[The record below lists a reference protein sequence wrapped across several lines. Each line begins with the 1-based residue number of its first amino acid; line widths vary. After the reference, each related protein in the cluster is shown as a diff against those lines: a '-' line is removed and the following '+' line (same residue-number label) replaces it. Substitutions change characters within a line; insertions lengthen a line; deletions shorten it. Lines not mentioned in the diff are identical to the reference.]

1 MRPLMRWS
9 VGLLALLLVFLPTGA
24 DALSRVTT
32 VVVSGSSTVM
42 PLAELA
48 AEEFNLVQERYRVN
62 VKSGGSGVGIVDLA
76 EGRADIA
83 MTSRDLKL
91 QERQRYENPTTRF
104 AEQVVGYDAIC
115 LVVSPTVYDFGVTS
129 LSRDQ
134 VRRIYSGSIV
144 NWAELGGPNLGI
156 FAVGRRP
163 GSGTRDTFNEII
175 MGSRE
180 AETPGVAYDSGE
192 SSEVKFSTQRSDNAI
207 GYMGYSFVMRGDARV
222 ISLDGIYPSIEN
234 IKNDS
239 YPLARK
245 LYFVT
250 LGRPSPGAMAFID
263 YVLSPAGQQIAI
275 DNGFIPV

>member
-1 MRPLMRWS
+1 MML
-9 VGLLALLLVFLPTGA
+9 VLLLTGA
-24 DALSRVTT
+24 DGAMRETT

-48 AEEFNLVQERYRVN
+48 AEDFNLMQDSYRVN

-83 MTSRDLKL
+83 MSSRDITL
-91 QERQRYENPTTRF
+91 QERQRYESPSTRF
-104 AEQVVGYDAIC
+104 AEQVIGYDAIC

-129 LSRDQ
+129 LTRDQ

-144 NWAELGGPNLGI
+144 NWAELDGPNKEI
-156 FAVGRRP
+156 FAIGRRP

-180 AETPGVAYDSGE
+180 AETPGVAYDGGE

-222 ISLDGIYPSIEN
+222 VSLDGIYPTIEN
-234 IKNDS
+234 IENGS

-250 LGRPSPGAMAFID
+250 LGQPSPGARAFID
-263 YVLSPAGQQIAI
+263 YVLSPAGQQIAKE
-275 DNGFIPV
+275 NGFIPA

>member
-1 MRPLMRWS
+1 MRWS
-9 VGLLALLLVFLPTGA
+9 VGLLALLLVFLPMGA

-91 QERQRYENPTTRF
+91 QERQRYESPNKRF
-104 AEQVVGYDAIC
+104 TEQLVGYDAIC
-115 LVVSPTVYDFGVTS
+115 LVVSPAVYDFGVTS
-129 LSRDQ
+129 LTPDQ

-144 NWAELGGPNLGI
+144 NWAALGGPNLGI

-234 IKNDS
+234 IKNGT

-250 LGRPSPGAMAFID
+250 LGQPSPGAMAFID

>member
-1 MRPLMRWS
+1 MRWS
-9 VGLLALLLVFLPTGA
+9 VGLLALLLVFLPMGA

-144 NWAELGGPNLGI
+144 NWAQLGGPNLGI

-192 SSEVKFSTQRSDNAI
+192 SSEVKFSTQKSDNAI
-207 GYMGYSFVMRGDARV
+207 GYMGYSFVMKGDARV
-222 ISLDGIYPSIEN
+222 LSLDGIYPTIES
-234 IKNDS
+234 IKNGS

-250 LGRPSPGAMAFID
+250 LGQPSPGAMAFID

>member
-1 MRPLMRWS
+1 
-9 VGLLALLLVFLPTGA
+9 
-24 DALSRVTT
+24 
-32 VVVSGSSTVM
+32 M

-48 AEEFNLVQERYRVN
+48 AEEFNLMQGSYRVN

-83 MTSRDLKL
+83 MTSRDLKP
-91 QERQRYENPTTRF
+91 QERQRYESPRTRF
-104 AEQVVGYDAIC
+104 AEQVIGYDAIC
-115 LVVSPTVYDFGVTS
+115 LVISPAVYDFGVTA
-129 LSRDQ
+129 LTRDQ

-144 NWAELGGPNLGI
+144 NWAELGGPNMEI
-156 FAVGRRP
+156 FAIGRRP

-222 ISLDGIYPSIEN
+222 ISLDGIDPTIEN
-234 IKNDS
+234 IKNGS

-250 LGRPSPGAMAFID
+250 LGQTSPGAGAFID
-263 YVLSPAGQQIAI
+263 YILSPEGQQIAI
-275 DNGFIPV
+275 DNGFIPA

>member
-1 MRPLMRWS
+1 MRWS
-9 VGLLALLLVFLPTGA
+9 VGLLALVLVFLPMGA

-91 QERQRYENPTTRF
+91 QERQRYESPTTRF

-234 IKNDS
+234 IKNGT

-250 LGRPSPGAMAFID
+250 LGQPSPGAIAFID

>member
-1 MRPLMRWS
+1 M
-9 VGLLALLLVFLPTGA
+9 ALLLVFLPTGA
-24 DALSRVTT
+24 DAWQRMTT
-32 VVVSGSSTVM
+32 VDISGSSTVM

-48 AEEFNLVQERYRVN
+48 AEEFNLMQEVYRVN

-91 QERQRYENPTTRF
+91 EERQRYETPTAHF
-104 AEQVVGYDAIC
+104 AEQVIGYDAIC
-115 LVVSPTVYDFGVTS
+115 LVVSPAVYDFGVTS
-129 LSRDQ
+129 LTRDQ
-134 VRRIYSGSIV
+134 VRQIYSGSIV

-234 IKNDS
+234 IKNGS

-250 LGRPSPGAMAFID
+250 LGRPSSGAMAFID

>member
-9 VGLLALLLVFLPTGA
+9 VGLLALLLVFLLTGA
-24 DALSRVTT
+24 DALQRMTT

-48 AEEFNLVQERYRVN
+48 AEEFNLIQERYRVN

-91 QERQRYENPTTRF
+91 QERQRYESPNKRF
-104 AEQVVGYDAIC
+104 TEQLVGYDAIC
-115 LVVSPTVYDFGVTS
+115 LVVSPAVYDFGVTS
-129 LSRDQ
+129 LTPDQ

-144 NWAELGGPNLGI
+144 NWAVLGGPNLGI

-234 IKNDS
+234 IKNGT

-250 LGRPSPGAMAFID
+250 LGQPSPGAIAFID

>member
-1 MRPLMRWS
+1 MRWS
-9 VGLLALLLVFLPTGA
+9 VGLLALLLVFLPMGA

-144 NWAELGGPNLGI
+144 NWAALGGPNLGI

-234 IKNDS
+234 IKNGT

-250 LGRPSPGAMAFID
+250 LGQPSPGAMAFID

>member
-1 MRPLMRWS
+1 MRWS
-9 VGLLALLLVFLPTGA
+9 VGLLALLLVFLPMGA

-234 IKNDS
+234 IKNGT

-250 LGRPSPGAMAFID
+250 LGQPSPGAIAFID

>member
-1 MRPLMRWS
+1 MRWS
-9 VGLLALLLVFLPTGA
+9 VGLLALLLVFFLTGA
-24 DALSRVTT
+24 DGALRATT

-48 AEEFNLVQERYRVN
+48 AEEFNLISERYRVN

-76 EGRADIA
+76 EGRSDIA
-83 MTSRDLKL
+83 MTSRDLKTE
-91 QERQRYENPTTRF
+91 ERQRYESPRMRF

-115 LVVSPTVYDFGVTS
+115 LVVSPAVYDFGITS
-129 LSRDQ
+129 LSREQ
-134 VRRIYSGSIV
+134 VRRIYSVSIT
-144 NWAELGGPNLGI
+144 NWALIGGPNIDI

-192 SSEVKFSTQRSDNAI
+192 SSEAKFSTQRSDNAI

-222 ISLDGIYPSIEN
+222 ISLDGVYPTIEN
-234 IKNDS
+234 IKNGS

-250 LGRPSPGAMAFID
+250 LGQPSPGARAFID
-263 YVLSPAGQQIAI
+263 YILSPAGQQIAM
-275 DNGFIPV
+275 DNGFIPA

>member
-1 MRPLMRWS
+1 M
-9 VGLLALLLVFLPTGA
+9 LALLLVFLLAGA
-24 DALSRVTT
+24 NVEARERT

-48 AEEFNLVQERYRVN
+48 AEEFNLMQDNYSVN
-62 VKSGGSGVGIVDLA
+62 VKSGGSGVGIVDVA
-76 EGRADIA
+76 EGRSDIA

-91 QERQRYENPTTRF
+91 QERQRYESSTTRF
-104 AEQVVGYDAIC
+104 IEEVVGYDAIC
-115 LVVSPTVYDFGVTS
+115 LVVSPSVYDFGITS

-134 VRRIYSGSIV
+134 VRRIYAGSIA
-144 NWAELGGPNLGI
+144 NWAVLGGPDMEI
-156 FAVGRRP
+156 FAIGRRP

-207 GYMGYSFVMRGDARV
+207 GYMGYSFVMKGDTRV
-222 ISLDGIYPSIEN
+222 VSLDGIEPTIEN
-234 IKNDS
+234 IKNGS

-250 LGRPSPGAMAFID
+250 LGRPSAGARAFID
-263 YVLSPAGQQIAI
+263 YVLSPTGQQIAME
-275 DNGFIPV
+275 NGFIPA

>member
-1 MRPLMRWS
+1 MRWS
-9 VGLLALLLVFLPTGA
+9 VGLLALLLVFLLTGA
-24 DALSRVTT
+24 DALQRMTA

-48 AEEFNLVQERYRVN
+48 AEEFNLIQERYRVN

-91 QERQRYENPTTRF
+91 QERQRYESPNKRF
-104 AEQVVGYDAIC
+104 TEQLVGYDAIC
-115 LVVSPTVYDFGVTS
+115 LVVSPAVYDFGVTS
-129 LSRDQ
+129 LTPDQ

-144 NWAELGGPNLGI
+144 NWAALGGPNLGI

-234 IKNDS
+234 IKNGT

-245 LYFVT
+245 LYFVI
-250 LGRPSPGAMAFID
+250 LGQPSPGAIAFID